1 MPLITRTGKKEEAI
15 MKTRTVLIAIICSWY
30 AVSAA
35 PEAKITRIEGEAQ
48 VWKKGAGAPNGAPS
62 WKPARLNMPLVVD
75 DQLKSGSESLVE
87 ITYSQGAVMRL
98 AENTTCSI
106 KKMGDAAVS
115 TSVPKGNVW
124 VNMKKLA
131 SAGRDFELTTPT
143 AVAAIRGTV
152 FQMRS
157 LADSSADVAVFDGKV
172 AVGLS
177 DDGKKRAHV
186 SDNSSEAP
194 HEVPGPTEV
203 PGPYEVT
210 LEQWQTIVAGQR
222 ISIRSNGTY
231 ATESFDLKKQF
242 IDAFV
247 KKNRALD
254 AEINGAK

>member
-1 MPLITRTGKKEEAI
+1 MPLSSGAGKKEEAI
-15 MKTRTVLIAIICSWY
+15 MKTRAVLIAIICSWY

-35 PEAKITRIEGEAQ
+35 SEAKITRIEGEAQ
-48 VWKKGAGAPNGAPS
+48 VLKKGKIDGTMS
-62 WKPARLNMPLVVD
+62 WKPARLNMPLAVD

-152 FQMRS
+152 FQMQS

-186 SDNSSEAP
+186 SDKISSEAP
-194 HEVPGPTEV
+194 HEVPGPVEV

-210 LEQWQTIVAGQR
+210 LEQWKTIVAGQR

-242 IDAFV
+242 FDAFV

-254 AEINGAK
+254 DEINSAK